1 MSECLCYMP
10 MGVQA
15 RLSWYTVRTIEN
27 SPKGKSLYEVTLCD
41 TRTAHNVLD
50 QQTNDGD
57 ESAKRSRDRIYDV
70 YCFSSTS
77 GW

>member
-1 MSECLCYMP
+1 MKWRYATHGLHTNALE
-10 MGVQA
+10 
-15 RLSWYTVRTIEN
+15 
-27 SPKGKSLYEVTLCD
+27 
-41 TRTAHNVLD
+41 